1 MATVI
6 ITFRIMP
13 DGVDVNLDDI
23 KKKAIEKIKTFG
35 GNVHKEEKEPVAFGL
50 VALKLMFTL
59 DESKGDTEKLEKDIC
74 AIKGVQSC
82 EVIDVRR
89 AVG

>member
-1 MATVI
+1 
-6 ITFRIMP
+6 MP
-13 DGVDVNLDDI
+13 DGVDVNLDNI
-23 KKKAIEKIKTFG
+23 KVKAIEKIKTFG

-74 AIKGVQSC
+74 TIEGVQSC
-82 EVIDVRR
+82 EVVDVRR